1 MPSPRPPAFHPVRLR
16 AAGQPAAPPP
26 DPLQVVR
33 AEESGC
39 SSAGRGGG
47 GGVRPRRPPAAV
59 HDYAVLSFFT
69 GGRAT
74 FEQGDRWQ
82 LGAGDVVLVP
92 AGSPHRVVEEHA
104 AVRWSL
110 GFCVPCFAGELGPL
124 LEPFERV
131 RAGAA
136 AVFPIAAERRPR
148 LEGLFGEL
156 AEASARRDRAGALVQ
171 RSLLALVLDELGR
184 ADPLAGAPLA
194 PVGEAGEVVAASLR
208 FIERHCL
215 APLSLV
221 DVAAA
226 VRRSP
231 AHLTTLVRRATG
243 RSVQQWIIAGRMAEA
258 RRRLVASDESIEH
271 IAERVGYADA
281 THFIRLF
288 RRAHGATPVAW
299 RAGQRGRVAGHLLGA

>member
-1 MPSPRPPAFHPVRLR
+1 MPLVRPSAKLPVRS
-16 AAGQPAAPPP
+16 AGIEARSDLHDRPP

-33 AEESGC
+33 AEGHPCASDRR
-39 SSAGRGGG
+39 AGAGASL
-47 GGVRPRRPPAAV
+47 RRRHAAV
-59 HDYAVLSFFT
+59 HEYAVLSFFT
-69 GGRAT
+69 GGGAT
-74 FEQGDRWQ
+74 FEQGQRWQ

-92 AGSPHRVVEEHA
+92 AGTPHRLVEDRA
-104 AVRWSL
+104 SVRWSL

-136 AVFPIAAERRPR
+136 AVLPIARERRAR

-171 RSLLALVLDELGR
+171 RSLLSLVLDELGR
-184 ADPLAGAPLA
+184 VDAQ
-194 PVGEAGEVVAASLR
+194 EAGPLPPAQERDVVAASLR

-215 APLSLV
+215 APLSLGE
-221 DVAAA
+221 VAAA
-226 VRRSP
+226 VQRSP
-231 AHLTTLVRRATG
+231 AHLTTLLRRSTG
-243 RSVQQWIIAGRMAEA
+243 RSALQWIIAGRLAEA
-258 RRRLVASDESIEH
+258 RRRLALSDEPIER

-288 RRAHGATPVAW
+288 RRAHGVTPVAW
-299 RAGQRGRVAGHLLGA
+299 RAGRRAAER